1 MTEWKR
7 TRRLTG
13 TFLLAA
19 CCASA
24 FAAAAAAVTDTGLES
39 SLLQALHLKKGT
51 TQRVG
56 TSGKAIQ
63 AYMREGYIG
72 KRPDQRADYTD
83 YYLLKKPASFMG
95 HELVLIEEEY
105 ITQYIGCC
113 VSPGAGVTVKVHGS
127 TQKLQAFARA
137 QRCTLTDPVDIR
149 RALNDVAIK
158 TRLPK
163 GHYASLSCR
172 ERDAGR
178 DESDQ

>member
-1 MTEWKR
+1 MLEWRR
-7 TRRLTG
+7 TRRLIG
-13 TFLLAA
+13 SFLLAA
-19 CCASA
+19 SCASA
-24 FAAAAAAVTDTGLES
+24 HAAADPGLES
-39 SLLQALHLKKGT
+39 GLIHALQLKKGT
-51 TQRVG
+51 TERVG
-56 TSGKAIQ
+56 TSGKAIA

-72 KRPDQRADYTD
+72 KHPDQRADYTD

-113 VSPGAGVTVKVHGS
+113 VSPGAGVTVKVRGN

-137 QRCTLTDPVDIR
+137 QRCTLTDPVDVQH
-149 RALNDVAIK
+149 ALNDVAIK

-172 ERDAGR
+172 ERDAER
-178 DESDQ
+178 DEP

>member
-1 MTEWKR
+1 MLEWRR
-7 TRRLTG
+7 TRRLISS
-13 TFLLAA
+13 FLLAA
-19 CCASA
+19 SCASA
-24 FAAAAAAVTDTGLES
+24 HAAADPGLES
-39 SLLQALHLKKGT
+39 GLLHALQLKKGT
-51 TQRVG
+51 TERVG
-56 TSGKAIQ
+56 TSGKAIA

-72 KRPDQRADYTD
+72 KHPDQRADYTD

-113 VSPGAGVTVKVHGS
+113 VSPGAGVTVKVRGN

-137 QRCTLTDPVDIR
+137 QRCTLTDPVDVQH
-149 RALNDVAIK
+149 ALNDVAIK

-172 ERDAGR
+172 ERDAER
-178 DESDQ
+178 DEP

>member
-1 MTEWKR
+1 MLEWRR
-7 TRRLTG
+7 TRRLIG
-13 TFLLAA
+13 SFLLAA
-19 CCASA
+19 SCASA
-24 FAAAAAAVTDTGLES
+24 HAAADPGLES
-39 SLLQALHLKKGT
+39 GLLHALQLKKGT
-51 TQRVG
+51 TERVG
-56 TSGKAIQ
+56 TSGKAIA

-72 KRPDQRADYTD
+72 KHPDQRADYTD

-113 VSPGAGVTVKVHGS
+113 VSPGAGVTVKVRGN

-137 QRCTLTDPVDIR
+137 QRCTLTDPVDVQH
-149 RALNDVAIK
+149 ALNDVAIK

-172 ERDAGR
+172 ERDAER
-178 DESDQ
+178 DVP

>member
-1 MTEWKR
+1 MPEYR
-7 TRRLTG
+7 TRRLLG
-13 TFLLAA
+13 ALLLATS
-19 CCASA
+19 CASA
-24 FAAAAAAVTDTGLES
+24 LAATDPLLES
-39 SLLQALHLKKGT
+39 GLLHALHLKQGT
-51 TQRVG
+51 TQRTG
-56 TSGKAIQ
+56 TSGKAIA

-72 KRPDQRADYTD
+72 RRPEQRFDYTD
-83 YYLLKKPASFMG
+83 YYVLRKPASFLG

-105 ITQYIGCC
+105 VTQYIGCC

-149 RALNDVAIK
+149 RALNDVAIQ

-172 ERDAGR
+172 ERDAER
-178 DESDQ
+178 EEP